1 MSKLEVDAWSLIEV
15 EMDEKLQTFTVKRR
29 LNKEDLSL
37 PGLKPTFIFYIN
49 GAQVIVNENGYFLLR
64 WKKPKYFG
72 GKIVVTQPLIPTGH
86 VPKLK
91 RLYSKMPLARLAKK
105 SMKQL
110 FFPGK
115 AKIG

>member
-1 MSKLEVDAWSLIEV
+1 MPKLEVDAWSLIEV

-29 LNKEDLSL
+29 LDKADLGT
-37 PGLKPTFIFYIN
+37 PGLQPTFIFYIN
-49 GAQVIVNENGYFLLR
+49 GAQVIVNEKGYFLLR

-72 GKIVVTQPLIPTGH
+72 GKVVATNPLIPTGH

-91 RLYSKMPLARLAKK
+91 RLYSKMPLTRLAKK
-105 SMKQL
+105 AMKQL
-110 FFPGK
+110 FFSGK